1 MSTYSEKK
9 FIKLKNEFSKIE
21 QAYTKIQELV
31 NREKNSNKK
40 EQLTLRGQYMFNKII
55 KLNKKSRSLQEKI
68 KAQKKSKN
76 ENVTTQASK
85 ERVAFKRKANNAF
98 NTPKKG
104 PTPNKNKPIIS
115 PIKFD
120 KNMENLQRGLFLT
133 PNRSKSS
140 NKK

>member
-55 KLNKKSRSLQEKI
+55 KLNKKSDQ
-68 KAQKKSKN
+68 
-76 ENVTTQASK
+76 
-85 ERVAFKRKANNAF
+85 F
-98 NTPKKG
+98 
-104 PTPNKNKPIIS
+104 
-115 PIKFD
+115 
-120 KNMENLQRGLFLT
+120 
-133 PNRSKSS
+133 
-140 NKK
+140 